1 MLEAALLP
9 RKLSPHYLVSLPLF
23 YFMSDQEPDTKPDPE
38 CIPVPDLVPLSQKVP
53 VPEVP
58 VPQHCIKNK
67 K

>member
-1 MLEAALLP
+1 
-9 RKLSPHYLVSLPLF
+9 
-23 YFMSDQEPDTKPDPE
+23 MSDQEPDTKPDPE